1 MEDLEGSTSFSE
13 GGVVV
18 SDGLVD
24 DLLTSGI
31 PFLHR
36 VRADRGE
43 RTDDGRLPCLLLS
56 LLDETPCFYE
66 FIRT

>member
-1 MEDLEGSTSFSE
+1 VEHREGSISFSE
-13 GGVVV
+13 GGYVV

-24 DLLTSGI
+24 DLLTSGR

-43 RTDDGRLPCLLLS
+43 RTDDERLPCLLLS
-56 LLDETPCFYE
+56 LLDENPIYSIFG
-66 FIRT
+66 